1 MCFALPFIRR
11 EVRDNHTL
19 LPGRLELEE
28 MTRLTLVAQLQRE
41 QERADQERDEHIAA
55 QKKIEKL
62 QVELE
67 EASLFVVA

>member
-1 MCFALPFIRR
+1 MPMERVEILQR
-11 EVRDNHTL
+11 ELGRFE
-19 LPGRLELEE
+19 GRLELEE

-55 QKKIEKL
+55 QKKIERL

-67 EASLFVVA
+67 

>member
-1 MCFALPFIRR
+1 MPMERIEILQR
-11 EVRDNHTL
+11 ELGRFE
-19 LPGRLELEE
+19 GRLELEE

-41 QERADQERDEHIAA
+41 QEQADQERDEHIAA

-67 EASLFVVA
+67 EASPFVVA

>member
-1 MCFALPFIRR
+1 MPMERVEILQR
-11 EVRDNHTL
+11 ELGRFE
-19 LPGRLELEE
+19 GRLELEE

-67 EASLFVVA
+67 EASPFVVA